1 MEGFY
6 ARLVREAV
14 RRHRSADRVRQQP
27 RHRGDLHADL
37 HAARHADRA
46 AALALPLPAE
56 GGARG
61 RARAADR
68 GARDLPGR
76 RLPRLLHHRPAVAPR
91 TAMAAKPGRDRHRAC
106 ELLLQFRCTRGARPP
121 RELRPQPGGRRARS
135 GRGRVGDPARHPRPP
150 HAPRPDRGRAA
161 RVHAQPRRFRDHL
174 LHERAGY
181 DDVPGQGLFDGAL
194 LGDARGQRGLHAADR
209 DHSGADRAGAAD
221 AGDRFGESAGCR
233 MNGPIIRFEGVT
245 KRYGPVLAVD
255 NVSLDVGEGEFFAL
269 LGPSGCGKTTLLRML
284 AGFEVPTQGRIL
296 IDGEDVSRIPPNRRP
311 VNMVFQNYA
320 VFPHMSVADNVGYGL
335 RMGGV
340 GAGERARRVDE
351 ALALVKLDGLG
362 RRKPDQLSGGQRQ
375 RVALARALVK
385 RPRVLLLDEPL
396 SALDAKLRDA
406 MRSELTA
413 LQHEVGITFVLVTHD
428 QDEALAMAG
437 RCAVMNRGLLQQVAT
452 PSDLYEFP
460 NSRFV
465 ADFIGSVNLFEGRM
479 VVDEPGRAVVEC
491 AELAAPVFLDHGVTG
506 GTGTTLW
513 LAIRPEKIVLSKRG
527 DGPPPPL
534 VDDGETPPGHNVAQG
549 VIGSV
554 SYLGSESV
562 YEIVI
567 TEGRRVRA
575 LRSNLTRWDQEELRV
590 NDPVWLRWHSC
601 SPAVLL
607 S

>member
-1 MEGFY
+1 M
-6 ARLVREAV
+6 
-14 RRHRSADRVRQQP
+14 S
-27 RHRGDLHADL
+27 
-37 HAARHADRA
+37 
-46 AALALPLPAE
+46 
-56 GGARG
+56 
-61 RARAADR
+61 
-68 GARDLPGR
+68 
-76 RLPRLLHHRPAVAPR
+76 
-91 TAMAAKPGRDRHRAC
+91 
-106 ELLLQFRCTRGARPP
+106 
-121 RELRPQPGGRRARS
+121 
-135 GRGRVGDPARHPRPP
+135 
-150 HAPRPDRGRAA
+150 
-161 RVHAQPRRFRDHL
+161 
-174 LHERAGY
+174 
-181 DDVPGQGLFDGAL
+181 
-194 LGDARGQRGLHAADR
+194 
-209 DHSGADRAGAAD
+209 
-221 AGDRFGESAGCR
+221 
-233 MNGPIIRFEGVT
+233 GPIIRFEGVT
-245 KRYGPVLAVD
+245 KRFGPVLAVD

-284 AGFEVPTQGRIL
+284 AGFEVPSEGRIL
-296 IDGEDVSRIPPNRRP
+296 IDGEDVSRVPPNRRP

-320 VFPHMSVADNVGYGL
+320 VFPHMSVGDNVGYGL

-340 GAGERARRVDE
+340 GAAERGRRVDE

-362 RRKPDQLSGGQRQ
+362 ARKPDQLSGGQRQ

-413 LQHEVGITFVLVTHD
+413 LQTEVGITFVLVTHD

-491 AELAAPVFLDHGVTG
+491 ADLAAPVFLDHGVTG

-513 LAIRPEKIVLSKRG
+513 LAIRPEKIVLSRRG
-527 DGPPPPL
+527 EGPPPPL
-534 VDDGETPPGHNVAQG
+534 ADDGETPPGHNVAEG
-549 VIGSV
+549 VIRAV

-562 YEIVI
+562 YEVVI

-590 NDPVWLRWHSC
+590 NDPVCLRWHSC